1 MDNSIINKDEDLQK
15 KCQKYLRGHILWQLM
30 ELLV

>member
-15 KCQKYLRGHILWQLM
+15 KCQKYLYGHIIRQLM
-30 ELLV
+30 ELVV